1 MARKISLREFQEHL
15 AARLS
20 GSGGDRAAGMLGF
33 QAGDTRWLANLSD
46 AGEIVPLVPL
56 LPLTPAPLTR
66 AWFAGIANVRGVLYA
81 VSDFSAFLGGE
92 PTPRNAQS
100 RLLLIGARHG
110 VNAALLVNRLLGL
123 RNIDSLAATPAAP
136 DSPDWALAAY
146 ADNEEQ
152 HWRKLD
158 VARLLANERFLEIG
172 A

>member
-20 GSGGDRAAGMLGF
+20 GSGGSRAAGMLGF
-33 QAGDTRWLANLSD
+33 QSGDTRWLANLSD
-46 AGEIVPLVPL
+46 AGEIVPLP
-56 LPLTPAPLTR
+56 PLTPAPLTR
-66 AWFAGIANVRGVLYA
+66 PWFAGVANVRGVLYA

-110 VNAALLVNRLLGL
+110 INAALLVNRLLGL
-123 RNIDSLAATPAAP
+123 RNIDSLRAKDADP
-136 DSPDWALAAY
+136 DAPDWAHEAF
-146 ADNEEQ
+146 ADNDEQ

>member
-15 AARLS
+15 ATRLGDNS
-20 GSGGDRAAGMLGF
+20 GENAAGMLGF
-33 QAGDTRWLANLSD
+33 QAGDGRWLVNLSD
-46 AGEIVPLVPL
+46 SGEIVGLPPLA
-56 LPLTPAPLTR
+56 PAPLTR
-66 AWFAGIANVRGVLYA
+66 PWFAGLANVRGVLYA

-123 RNIDSLAATPAAP
+123 RHAE
-136 DSPDWALAAY
+136 ALAPVA
-146 ADNEEQ
+146 AASDAPAWAPEEFTDNEGQ
-152 HWRKLD
+152 RWRRLD
-158 VARLLANERFLEIG
+158 VVRLLADEQFLQIG